1 MRAKR
6 STILSCS
13 WTSPP
18 ESGGGVLII
27 GKYLFRRED
36 GFNPDWMNAFFRA
49 SEIAKP
55 IERLKKWAYMP
66 LG

>member
-18 ESGGGVLII
+18 ESGGCPYI

-36 GFNPDWMNAFFRA
+36 GFNPDWMNAYFRA
-49 SEIAKP
+49 SRIAKP
-55 IERLKKWAYMP
+55 IERLKEWAYMS